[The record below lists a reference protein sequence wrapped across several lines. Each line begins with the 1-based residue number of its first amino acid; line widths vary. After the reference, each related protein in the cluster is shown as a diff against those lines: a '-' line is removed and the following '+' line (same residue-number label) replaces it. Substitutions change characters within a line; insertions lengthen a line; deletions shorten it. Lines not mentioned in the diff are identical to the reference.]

1 MNATRTNASTMLST
15 CVISVK
21 LTRPRTCFRCG
32 VTWVVDFLWQGGLWD
47 TITAR
52 EHIEIYAGVKCL
64 PDQEVKSRATAVL
77 TALDML
83 KHADK
88 QVKELSGGTP
98 CHRKHL
104 SF

>member
-1 MNATRTNASTMLST
+1 MLG
-15 CVISVK
+15 
-21 LTRPRTCFRCG
+21 CG
-32 VTWVVDFLWQGGLWD
+32 VTWVIDSLWQGGLWD

-98 CHRKHL
+98 CHRTI
-104 SF
+104 F